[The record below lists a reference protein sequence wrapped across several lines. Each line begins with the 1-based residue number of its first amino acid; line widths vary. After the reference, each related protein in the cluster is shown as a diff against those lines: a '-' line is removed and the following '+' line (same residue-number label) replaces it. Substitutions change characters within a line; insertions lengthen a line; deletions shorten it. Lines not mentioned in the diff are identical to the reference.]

1 MGILKNGLIVVG
13 ILVSVGLYWIMH
25 VDQTIAT
32 ELTFSLIEQQTALG
46 FPLWAGGLILSI
58 LGFILPKPAANPTPT
73 VLHEGPNEFEVPPTP
88 VEDGGALAK
97 DDIDESMFMEDWK
110 LAVQSEVRA
119 TVLPSGAQI
128 IDQPFNTVQL
138 GLTLTR
144 TTPQNSRLAMVA
156 FAEMLAKIPT
166 PPRVRITFVD
176 IMATG
181 IPLKNVA
188 QGAFTQYFGKV
199 DFILTEQIDG
209 LEIRFNKPDERWNA

>member
-1 MGILKNGLIVVG
+1 MGILKNGLIVAG
-13 ILVSVGLYWIMH
+13 ILVSVGLYWILH

-46 FPLWAGGLILSI
+46 FPLWTGGFILSI
-58 LGFILPKPAANPTPT
+58 LGFILPKPAATSTPT
-73 VLHEGPNEFEVPPTP
+73 VLHEGPNEFEAPPTP

-128 IDQPFNTVQL
+128 IDQPFINVQL
-138 GLTLTR
+138 GLNLTR

-156 FAEMLAKIPT
+156 FAEMLSKIPT
-166 PPRVRITFVD
+166 PPRVRITFID
-176 IMATG
+176 ILATG

-188 QGAFTQYFGKV
+188 QGAFTQYFGKI

-209 LEIRFNKPDERWNA
+209 LEIRFNKPDERWTT